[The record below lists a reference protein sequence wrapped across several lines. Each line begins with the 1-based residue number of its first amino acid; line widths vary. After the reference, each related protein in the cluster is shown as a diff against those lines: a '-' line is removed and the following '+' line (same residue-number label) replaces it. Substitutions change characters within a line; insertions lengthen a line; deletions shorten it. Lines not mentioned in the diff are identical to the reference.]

1 MFNRNTLILLFTM
14 VVMMLGF
21 GIIIPILP
29 FFIELFGATGKD
41 LGLLMAI
48 FSVMQLIFS
57 PFWGTFSDR
66 VGRKPVLAIGVIGF
80 GLANLFFALATELW
94 MLYAARA
101 LAGILSAATFPTA
114 MAYISDSTS
123 EENRSA
129 GMGIIGAAMGIGMVL
144 GPGIGGLL
152 AGSSLSLP
160 FFVAAGTA
168 GLAAILIFAL
178 LPESLPPEKRVTKK
192 MDSPAAQFTSM
203 WQALIGP
210 MGFLMFMAFMISFGM
225 TNFEGIFGLYSA
237 YRYDYGPEMVGLLLT
252 IVGLVAAVVQGG
264 LTGPATKRFGEKMVI
279 KASLIG
285 SALAFVWMVLAEDTV
300 MVIISITFF
309 MIANSMLRPAVA
321 SLISR
326 QAGGAQG
333 AAMGLNNSF
342 MSLGRTLGPAFA
354 GFLLDVNLIL
364 PYLSGAIIMLV
375 GFITALFFM
384 RETSRS
390 KPEAHEPVLITK

>member
-14 VVMMLGF
+14 IVMMIGF
-21 GIIIPILP
+21 GIIIPIMP

-101 LAGILSAATFPTA
+101 LAGVLSAATFPTA

-123 EENRSA
+123 EENRSG

-152 AGSSLSLP
+152 GGTSLSLP

-168 GLAAILIFAL
+168 GLAAVLIFAL
-178 LPESLPPEKRVTKK
+178 LPESLPPEARVVKK
-192 MDSPAAQFTSM
+192 TGGPIVQFTAM

-210 MGFLMFMAFMISFGM
+210 LGFLMFMAFMISFGL
-225 TNFEGIFGLYSA
+225 TSFEGIFGLYAA
-237 YRYDYGPEMVGLLLT
+237 YRYDYGPGMVGILLT

-264 LTGPATKRFGEKMVI
+264 LTGPATKRFGENLVI

-285 SALAFVWMVLAEDTV
+285 SAFAFVWMVLAENTA
-300 MVIISITFF
+300 MVVVSISFF
-309 MIANSMLRPAVA
+309 VIANSMLRPAVA

-326 QAGGAQG
+326 RAGSAQG

-342 MSLGRTLGPAFA
+342 MSLGRTIGPAWA
-354 GFLLDVNLIL
+354 GYLLDVNLVL
-364 PYLSGAIIMLV
+364 PYLSGAVVFLV
-375 GFITALFFM
+375 GFILSLYFM
-384 RETSRS
+384 RAAPRGKTEV
-390 KPEAHEPVLITK
+390 PEPALMS